1 MPYKKDFIYFFV
13 LGRAALKAENLKF
26 QALLANLKDFL
37 GKEDL

>member
-1 MPYKKDFIYFFV
+1 MPCKKGFIYFFV
-13 LGRAALKAENLKF
+13 LGRAALSAANLKS